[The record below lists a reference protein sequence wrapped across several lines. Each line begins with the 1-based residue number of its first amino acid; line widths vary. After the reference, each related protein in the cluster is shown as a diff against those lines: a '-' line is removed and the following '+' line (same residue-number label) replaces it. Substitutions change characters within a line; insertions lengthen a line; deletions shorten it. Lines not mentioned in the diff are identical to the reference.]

1 MMRTSFKLI
10 RNKNG
15 LTQKELAEK
24 VGLAEI
30 SIRKI
35 ENGERDPSINTAVRI
50 SKILNTKMEIIF
62 PDIFLITN
70 DTKCIKNEDL
80 TKIGG

>member
-15 LTQKELAEK
+15 LTQKELAGK

-62 PDIFLITN
+62 PDIFLIAN
-70 DTKCIKNEDL
+70 DTKCIENEDL

>member
-1 MMRTSFKLI
+1 MRTSFKLI

-35 ENGERDPSINTAVRI
+35 ENGERDPSI
-50 SKILNTKMEIIF
+50 
-62 PDIFLITN
+62 
-70 DTKCIKNEDL
+70 
-80 TKIGG
+80 

>member
-1 MMRTSFKLI
+1 MRTSFKLI

-70 DTKCIKNEDL
+70 DTK
-80 TKIGG
+80 

>member
-1 MMRTSFKLI
+1 
-10 RNKNG
+10 
-15 LTQKELAEK
+15 
-24 VGLAEI
+24 
-30 SIRKI
+30 
-35 ENGERDPSINTAVRI
+35 
-50 SKILNTKMEIIF
+50 KILNTKMEIIF

>member
-1 MMRTSFKLI
+1 MRTSFKLI

-62 PDIFLITN
+62 PDIF
-70 DTKCIKNEDL
+70 
-80 TKIGG
+80 

>member
-1 MMRTSFKLI
+1 MRTSFKLI

-62 PDIFLITN
+62 PDIFLIT
-70 DTKCIKNEDL
+70 
-80 TKIGG
+80 